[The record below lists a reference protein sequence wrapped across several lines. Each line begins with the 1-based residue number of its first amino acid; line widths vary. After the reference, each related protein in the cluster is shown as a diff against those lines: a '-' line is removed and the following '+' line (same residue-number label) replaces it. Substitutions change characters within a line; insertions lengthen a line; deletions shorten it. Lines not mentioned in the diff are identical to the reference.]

1 MIDWNQNW
9 WFDEEEGI
17 RIFSV
22 NSEQW
27 ELMYWEWEY
36 LFDEMDIQSNWI
48 DDEELLMEWLTS
60 EC

>member
-60 EC
+60 C

>member
-36 LFDEMDIQSNWI
+36 LFDEMDIESNWI

-60 EC
+60 C